1 MKKSLLFS
9 LAVMALVGTTIVQAA
24 PGDRLRER
32 IKARQDRGNDPAA
45 SALPSPRADQVIA
58 YGQDPMQGL
67 NFWRAKGR
75 SGPAPLLVFVHGG
88 GWSKGSKDN
97 ATGRAKSEYYP
108 AQGYA
113 FASIDY
119 RLVPN
124 ATVEQQAA
132 DVAAAVKALL
142 QRAAAL
148 GIDRNKVVLMGHS
161 AGAHLVALVG
171 TDPQYLRGAG
181 LSLGDIDGVIP
192 LDGAAY
198 DVPAQI
204 AGAGPR
210 MRATY
215 TAAFGTDPARQKA
228 LSPLTHAAGPNA
240 AAFLFPYVQRED
252 GVRQSNALAA
262 ALRAA
267 GTPAETASFD
277 GRGLMGHMEIN
288 RKLGQADYPA
298 TAVVDAWLKRILAL

>member
-1 MKKSLLFS
+1 MKRSLLFS
-9 LAVMALVGTTIVQAA
+9 LAAMALAGTTIVHAA
-24 PGDRLRER
+24 TGDRLRER
-32 IKARQDRGNDPAA
+32 IKARQDRGNDAAAPARVSTRPDA
-45 SALPSPRADQVIA
+45 VLS
-58 YGQDPMQGL
+58 YGHDPMQGL

-75 SGPAPLLVFVHGG
+75 TGPAPLIVFVHGG

-97 ATGRAKSEYYP
+97 ATGRAKSDHYP

-132 DVAAAVKALL
+132 DVAAAVNALL
-142 QRAAAL
+142 QRAPAL
-148 GIDRNKVVLMGHS
+148 GIDRTKVVLMGHS

-171 TDPQYLRGAG
+171 TDPQYLRGAV
-181 LSLGDIDGVIP
+181 LSLKDIDGVIP
-192 LDGAAY
+192 IDGAAY

-204 AGAGPR
+204 ADAGPR
-210 MRATY
+210 MRGTY
-215 TAAFGTDPARQKA
+215 TAAFGNEPARQQA
-228 LSPLTHAAGPNA
+228 LSPLTHANGPNA
-240 AAFLFPYVQRED
+240 AAFLLPYVQRDD
-252 GVRQSNALAA
+252 GARQSNALAA

-267 GTPAETASFD
+267 GTPAETASFE
-277 GRGLMGHMEIN
+277 GRGLLGHMEIN

-298 TAVVDAWLKRILAL
+298 TAVVDAWLKRVFGR